1 MKNHDT
7 HNQYTKLR
15 WSSIIMANEMT
26 VMVFTQINFESER
39 ENFLFVTSKMVAIM
53 QHYFTINAS
62 IMQDTS
68 FHFIWLYRQWIFSSL
83 LELVFFIC
91 MDALHFSN
99 VLATVLKKKYRA
111 ANVDRPT
118 LGKLFPKPNVSK
130 GSEWMRLYMQT

>member
-1 MKNHDT
+1 MVNSSKQLFSFEDKAFAKKKAKIVSSGRKLMQMKNHDT

-26 VMVFTQINFESER
+26 VMVFTQINFECER

-68 FHFIWLYRQWIFSSL
+68 FHFI
-83 LELVFFIC
+83 
-91 MDALHFSN
+91 
-99 VLATVLKKKYRA
+99 
-111 ANVDRPT
+111 
-118 LGKLFPKPNVSK
+118 
-130 GSEWMRLYMQT
+130 